1 MALEVTPK
9 TTVFDLL
16 EAYPQAARAFLKRKM
31 ACVGCEM
38 SRFETL
44 EDATTIYRVDLSQ
57 MLDEIDQL
65 VSLQL

>member
-1 MALEVTPK
+1 MTIEITPK

-16 EAYPQAARAFLKRKM
+16 EAYPQAATLFLNRRM

-44 EDATTIYRVDLSQ
+44 EDATTIYRVDLNQ
-57 MLDEIDQL
+57 MLDEIARL
-65 VSLQL
+65 VIHPQ